1 MSERQRAK
9 EHVCLWRY
17 NSRIVSKVRLTCEV
31 QREGDEA
38 VISSQELQRFLPL
51 HQSPKVI
58 CNSFS
63 IEEVVDT
70 NQKVPEA
77 ENKGN

>member
-1 MSERQRAK
+1 MFMEIQQ
-9 EHVCLWRY
+9 
-17 NSRIVSKVRLTCEV
+17 VRLTCEV
-31 QREGDEA
+31 QRKGDEA

-51 HQSPKVI
+51 YQSPKVI